1 MTTRS
6 LAILTVLLAVVLGT
20 LAVPSAGAAARGTP
34 QAAASTSAPETKTGE
49 VHRPPLAPRDRM
61 GIYVFLAW
69 LWMSIII
76 LIFFLRDKIR
86 ESDRVFRAGLYQ
98 TPEITREPRRR

>member
-1 MTTRS
+1 
-6 LAILTVLLAVVLGT
+6 
-20 LAVPSAGAAARGTP
+20 
-34 QAAASTSAPETKTGE
+34 
-49 VHRPPLAPRDRM
+49 M